1 MLDENMNTVTFFSFD
16 SELNVIDKD
25 IISASKAPRHNVLCG
40 FIESDENKFAVVAK
54 GSTVTEA
61 LYNIAKEIK
70 SGRENLMHLRTA
82 IFDKVP
88 EVFI

>member
-1 MLDENMNTVTFFSFD
+1 MLDVNTVTFFSFD

-25 IISASKAPRHNVLCG
+25 VINTSNAPRYNVLCG
-40 FIESDENKFAVVAK
+40 VIENDENKFAVVAK
-54 GSTVTEA
+54 GATVTEA

-70 SGRENLMHLRTA
+70 NGRGNLMHLKNA
-82 IFDKVP
+82 IYDKAP